1 MRHLIRA
8 NLGLLAAGV
17 ATFVLMGAAQ
27 SLLGSALPVFSDTFT
42 LTKAQSGWLVSAFWL
57 GCSAAVAFMYLRGQ
71 GIGPRHALALMA
83 AGSGLVAAG
92 PGWPLTLVGSAVF
105 GAGYGM
111 ATVVFNPRV
120 LAAFG
125 GHGTAMLSL
134 LNATFGVGA
143 IVAPLA
149 FVALGQDP
157 QLAFGT
163 CAALAAAI
171 WLIAGSKKGETNLA
185 GGPRGPFRPPFAFLL
200 FAVFGIGLEAS
211 LGGLGPTALIASGVP
226 QERASELLSAFFV
239 AFLGARVVLIFTA
252 HLVEP
257 FRLYTGAMTG
267 AAGFAAF
274 AALVDPSI
282 GFVGLGTC
290 TALFFP
296 GFYVAASKRIGDDP
310 RTAPLIIAAGLVG
323 GILAPPILSALMP
336 MLGPRGFFWLI
347 LVIATTTAAAAWT
360 VSIRPARKTAA

>member
-1 MRHLIRA
+1 MRHFIRA
-8 NLGLLAAGV
+8 NFGLLAAGV

-27 SLLGSALPVFSDTFT
+27 SLLGAALPVFATGFA
-42 LTKAQSGWLVSAFWL
+42 LTKAQSGLLVSAFWV
-57 GCSAAVAFMYLRGQ
+57 GCTAAVAFMYLRGQ

-83 AGSGLVAAG
+83 AGSGVIAAG
-92 PGWPLTLVGSAVF
+92 PGWSLTLLGSAVF

-120 LAAFG
+120 LTAFG
-125 GHGTAMLSL
+125 RHGTAMLSL
-134 LNATFGVGA
+134 LNATFGIGA
-143 IVAPLA
+143 IAAPLA

-157 QLAFGT
+157 RLAFGT
-163 CAALAAAI
+163 CAVLAAAI
-171 WLIAGSKKGETNLA
+171 WLIARSDKGEA
-185 GGPRGPFRPPFAFLL
+185 RPDGASRGPFHPPFAFLL

-257 FRLYTGAMTG
+257 FRLYTWAMTA
-267 AAGFAAF
+267 AAGFAAL
-274 AALVDPSI
+274 AAVVSPAM
-282 GFVGLGTC
+282 GFVGLGAC
-290 TALFFP
+290 AALFFP

-336 MLGPRGFFWLI
+336 MLGPRGYFWLI
-347 LVIATTTAAAAWT
+347 LAIASTTAVAAWA
-360 VSIRPARKTAA
+360 VSVRPAGRTTA